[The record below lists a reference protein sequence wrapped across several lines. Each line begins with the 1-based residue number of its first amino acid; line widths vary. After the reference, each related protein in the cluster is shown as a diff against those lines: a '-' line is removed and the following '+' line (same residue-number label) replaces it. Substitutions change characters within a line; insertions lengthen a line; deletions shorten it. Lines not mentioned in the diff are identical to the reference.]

1 MHSWLTRFA
10 AIWTGQTLSNIG
22 LVAGRFALI
31 WWVTQETGSATAMV
45 PRTPG
50 SDSGVR
56 SCLLTSAGSV
66 ASTRPVPRLW
76 RDPFLQLR
84 RTSIGPS
91 FGDAKT

>member
-31 WWVTQETGSATAMV
+31 WWVTQETGSATALTTASIAAMV

-50 SDSGVR
+50 SDLV
-56 SCLLTSAGSV
+56 
-66 ASTRPVPRLW
+66 
-76 RDPFLQLR
+76 F
-84 RTSIGPS
+84 
-91 FGDAKT
+91 